1 MSFCIVFQVASSY
14 HCWSPYQNLAVVGNP
29 KSRRPLGL
37 SQQIEECPLLPRCR
51 TPPLSSLRRHQLSR
65 QLTKLRWITGSFL
78 DALQQHLQTRRHFK
92 RQTRLQ
98 QLSRKRPRRKSP
110 RPQRPPVL
118 ELKQRKRYTIKMKFQ
133 RSSLAVLYCYYV
145 LKYSCIQRKS
155 EFLFIKRSRSKG
167 MREGRDEDVFRVKML
182 VFYLE
187 VYWQLRNVFTLDQND
202 FKKACLMYLL
212 GFSSFEKF

>member
-1 MSFCIVFQVASSY
+1 MSFIVFQVASY
-14 HCWSPYQNLAVVGNP
+14 HCWSLYQSLAVVGNP
-29 KSRRPLGL
+29 RRPLGL
-37 SQQIEECPLLPRCR
+37 SQIEECPPLPRCR

-65 QLTKLRWITGSFL
+65 QLTKLRWITGFFL

-133 RSSLAVLYCYYV
+133 RSSLAVFYCYYV

-155 EFLFIKRSRSKG
+155 EFLFI
-167 MREGRDEDVFRVKML
+167 
-182 VFYLE
+182 FYLE